1 MFSGVPRMV
10 LLVVAAHPAT
20 VPTTPND
27 ISQVM
32 QTWEGVVAFGT
43 AAGAVGS
50 TVVGAAAAVLVLGA
64 LGGLTYRLVARIPR
78 RALQLFV
85 GAILTTFGIF
95 WVGEG
100 LGVAW
105 PGDQSALLA
114 LGAVYVVAALGLL
127 SWVRHWRRDTTQWTA
142 QPQSASTP
150 SPSGMHR

>member
-1 MFSGVPRMV
+1 MLSGVPRMV

-78 RALQLFV
+78 RAL
-85 GAILTTFGIF
+85 
-95 WVGEG
+95 
-100 LGVAW
+100 
-105 PGDQSALLA
+105 
-114 LGAVYVVAALGLL
+114 
-127 SWVRHWRRDTTQWTA
+127 
-142 QPQSASTP
+142 
-150 SPSGMHR
+150 